1 MRRRR
6 PFPARAVGGVA
17 LVVLVAVNI
26 GLLLLNA
33 SSRGWLPGGESDSDG
48 DGPGSVAQ
56 AESDGAVAAAP
67 GSTGSPTAA
76 GGENDDPWP
85 GGRGPVPDGPPLVRR
100 VLIGVDGQVT
110 VVGSAPRWVVVEEL
124 TGVVARS
131 LGRDPSTVAADVTWH
146 PDASAEA
153 SSVDVELVPE
163 LRYGDG
169 ALEPIDGGELVV
181 ELARGLLAEDPAR
194 YVVVVGDVPAEAGV
208 GAGVGVAVDSGR
220 DEDGAVALARVT
232 ALADDLVAAG
242 VDPGRVVTV
251 VAPIGGPEPDAEA
264 PADGPGRVIL
274 RIGNLLAAVPAGA

>member
-1 MRRRR
+1 M
-6 PFPARAVGGVA
+6 
-17 LVVLVAVNI
+17 VLVAVNI

-33 SSRGWLPGGESDSDG
+33 SSRGWLPGGESDSG
-48 DGPGSVAQ
+48 RDGPGSVAQ

-85 GGRGPVPDGPPLVRR
+85 GGRGPVPDGPPLGRR

-153 SSVDVELVPE
+153 SSVEVELVPE

-194 YVVVVGDVPAEAGV
+194 YVVVVGDVLAEAEARV
-208 GAGVGVAVDSGR
+208 GDAVDSGR

-251 VAPIGGPEPDAEA
+251 VAPIGRSEPDAEA
-264 PADGPGRVIL
+264 PADGPGRVVL